1 MSHPGIV
8 SEVASVFWNAIKETP
23 RQMVAPYVAA
33 WRELVKN
40 ATPARPRDDE
50 RPQAQRSGPG

>member
-1 MSHPGIV
+1 MSNPSIV
-8 SEVASVFWNAIKETP
+8 SEVASVFWSAMKETP

-40 ATPARPRDDE
+40 ATPARPKDGEKRQLHPSE
-50 RPQAQRSGPG
+50 PG